1 MLYLEFLCPN
11 DNVSKDY
18 QMNFVKKLI
27 CAAAVALG
35 TTGAAIASP
44 VMNNW
49 VFNPVGGG
57 FAGGQ
62 VINEYLDFNGN
73 AFIQL
78 TSTGGNAFSFR
89 ETAVFNSLQADSN
102 GRYFPLNYPTGNITA
117 TFEAKGSGQFGGNFS
132 FDSGIIR
139 MYRNPVGGQYAG
151 TKGYYGANLGEVI
164 AEFKVLAGGGGMVD
178 ASGNPTSNGQVS
190 VFAQAEPGML
200 DAGYFFNSAGRDLS
214 TESILSFAFT
224 NANTLGAPNR
234 TLVSEV
240 ACQFAG
246 FTGPAC
252 SGGRYSNRAR
262 EYFFIGS
269 NGQFKLAEVNAVPEP
284 GSFALFGIALL
295 AAGAVSRKRKAVQK

>member
-1 MLYLEFLCPN
+1 
-11 DNVSKDY
+11 
-18 QMNFVKKLI
+18 MNFVKKLI
-27 CAAAVALG
+27 CAAALALG

-44 VMNNW
+44 VLNNW

-57 FAGGQ
+57 YARGQ

-78 TSTGGNAFSFR
+78 TSTGGNAFSFK
-89 ETAVFNSLQADSN
+89 ETAVFNVLQADSN
-102 GRYFPLNYPTGNITA
+102 GRYFPLNYPTGNISA
-117 TFEAKGSGQFGGNFS
+117 TFQASGSGVFGGEFS
-132 FDSGIIR
+132 FASGTIR
-139 MYRNPVGGQYAG
+139 IYRNPVGGQYASTNG
-151 TKGYYGANLGEVI
+151 FYGANLGEVI
-164 AEFKVLAGGGGMVD
+164 AEFNVLEGGGGTVD
-178 ASGNPTSNGQVS
+178 SSGNPTRNGQVS
-190 VFAQAEPGML
+190 VFAQAAPGML

-224 NANTLGAPNR
+224 NANTLGSPTTR
-234 TLVSEV
+234 LVSEV

-246 FTGPAC
+246 FKGPGC

-269 NGQFKLAEVNAVPEP
+269 NGQFKLAEVKEVPEP

-295 AAGAVSRKRKAVQK
+295 AAGAVSRKRKTLQK

>member
-1 MLYLEFLCPN
+1 
-11 DNVSKDY
+11 
-18 QMNFVKKLI
+18 MNFVKKFI

-44 VMNNW
+44 VLNNW

-57 FAGGQ
+57 LAAGQ

-78 TSTGGNAFSFR
+78 SSTGGNAFSFK
-89 ETAVFNSLQADSN
+89 ETAVFNVLQADSN
-102 GRYFPLNYPTGNITA
+102 GRYFPLNYPTGNISA
-117 TFEAKGSGQFGGNFS
+117 TFQASGNGVFGGEFS
-132 FDSGIIR
+132 FASGTIR
-139 MYRNPVGGQYAG
+139 IYRNPVGGQYAS
-151 TKGYYGANLGEVI
+151 TNGYYGANLGEVI
-164 AEFKVLAGGGGMVD
+164 AEFNVLEGGGGMVD
-178 ASGNPTSNGQVS
+178 ASGSPTRNGQVS
-190 VFAQAEPGML
+190 VFAQAAPGML

-224 NANTLGAPNR
+224 NANTLGSPTTR
-234 TLVSEV
+234 LVSEV

-246 FTGPAC
+246 FKGPGC

-269 NGQFKLAEVNAVPEP
+269 NGQFKLAEVKEVPEP

-295 AAGAVSRKRKAVQK
+295 AAGAVSRKRKASQK

>member
-1 MLYLEFLCPN
+1 
-11 DNVSKDY
+11 
-18 QMNFVKKLI
+18 MNFVKKFI

-44 VMNNW
+44 VLNNW

-57 FAGGQ
+57 FAAGQ

-78 TSTGGNAFSFR
+78 SSTGGNAFSFK
-89 ETAVFNSLQADSN
+89 ETAVFNVLQADSN
-102 GRYFPLNYPTGNITA
+102 GHYFPLNYPTGNISA
-117 TFEAKGSGQFGGNFS
+117 TFQASGNGVFGGEFS
-132 FDSGIIR
+132 FASGTIR
-139 MYRNPVGGQYAG
+139 IYRNPVGGQYAS
-151 TKGYYGANLGEVI
+151 TNGYYGANLGEVI
-164 AEFKVLAGGGGMVD
+164 AEFNVLEGGGGRVD
-178 ASGNPTSNGQVS
+178 SSGSPTRNGQVS
-190 VFAQAEPGML
+190 VFAQAAPGML

-224 NANTLGAPNR
+224 NANTLGSPTTR
-234 TLVSEV
+234 LVSEV

-246 FTGPAC
+246 FTGPGC
-252 SGGRYSNRAR
+252 SGGRYSNHAR

-269 NGQFKLAEVNAVPEP
+269 NGQFKLAEVKEVPEP

-295 AAGAVSRKRKAVQK
+295 AAGAVSRKRKVSQK